1 MNKTAA
7 EQKENL
13 AKVIGYIDK
22 MIDMELDSIKQ
33 YQKEQRDT
41 LEEYADR
48 GDWDNLILNALDKIK
63 ELQHDRRDHV
73 KKWNNL

>member
-1 MNKTAA
+1 MNKTSS

-13 AKVIGYIDK
+13 VKVISYIDK
-22 MIDMELDSIKQ
+22 MVDMELDSIKQ